1 MLKKVL
7 FQFNKVKEQGS
18 FIRNVTIVST
28 WNVLGILIQ
37 FILSPIITRLYTPD
51 QYGSFALFSTIVVN
65 AVLVSSLRYSE
76 AIVITKTPEQR
87 NNTIFLSFILV
98 LSITIL
104 SLVGTFL
111 FQDQLQDF
119 IGVTLPKYFIYV
131 IPLAILL
138 GGVLEILLTINVWRG
153 KFFNNGLA
161 GFLTNILSRCFTIS
175 YAVFFQ
181 TNVVGLVVGDLIGK
195 FVGITGVVA
204 SFKNLKN
211 KIYVFCLGFNIS
223 AIKLTA
229 RHYIHFPLYTL
240 PTNLF
245 ILLSGS
251 LPIYFFQFQYTSGVV
266 GYYALSSSLLEMIN
280 RLIPYSVASVFL
292 PKAVELEKISS
303 THLAETA
310 YKLFWVIFGLSIGIF
325 SGFSILSKYIF
336 PLIFGASWETAGIYM
351 GILSLYYSFHFIA
364 ISLSEIY
371 KVLGKQR
378 FLLISTVI
386 SVMLKSFA
394 ILLAVYF
401 DANVLHAIFWFCI
414 ANSIGSII
422 QIVGV
427 FVIFRFKAWQVCLSL
442 LTMMGMFILLTRL
455 VNF

>member
-28 WNVLGILIQ
+28 WNVLGILSQ

-104 SLVGTFL
+104 SILGTFL
-111 FQDQLQDF
+111 FQNQLQKF
-119 IGVTLPKYFIYV
+119 IGVALPNYFIYV
-131 IPLAILL
+131 IPMAILL

-153 KFFNNGLA
+153 KFFNNGFA

-175 YAVFFQ
+175 DAVFFQ
-181 TNVVGLVVGDLIGK
+181 ANVVGLIGGDLVGK
-195 FVGITGVVA
+195 MVGVTGVLL
-204 SFKNLKN
+204 SFKNLKS
-211 KIYVFCLGFNIS
+211 KIYTFCRGFNFN
-223 AIKLTA
+223 AIKLA
-229 RHYIHFPLYTL
+229 AHHYIQFPLYTL

-292 PKAVELEKISS
+292 PKAVELKKISL

-310 YKLFWVIFGLSIGIF
+310 YKLYGVILILSIGIF
-325 SGFSILSKYIF
+325 SGFSLFSRYIF
-336 PLIFGASWETAGIYM
+336 PWIFGASWETAGIYM

-364 ISLSEIY
+364 ISLSEVY

-378 FLLISTVI
+378 FLLVTTVI
-386 SVMLKSFA
+386 SVLLKSFA
-394 ILLAVYF
+394 IFLAVYF
-401 DANVLHAIFWFCI
+401 EENVLNAIFWFCI

-422 QIVGV
+422 QILGV
-427 FVIFRFKAWQVCLSL
+427 FVIFRFKVWQVCFSL
-442 LTMMGMFILLTRL
+442 LTMMAMFIILIRL